1 MNINNELVKDWLDKF
16 DGESE
21 VGLLTSIVN
30 SEISIPEMIDS
41 IHAHHLGESE
51 IAKDCYKRMWKQE
64 KI

>member
-1 MNINNELVKDWLDKF
+1 MNIINNELVKDWLDKF

-30 SEISIPEMIDS
+30 SEISITEMIDS

-51 IAKDCYKRMWKQE
+51 IAKDGYKRMWK
-64 KI
+64 